1 MFGLENTSH
10 VSLPPVNA
18 ALFKKY
24 DGMTSII
31 WK

>member
-1 MFGLENTSH
+1 MFSLENTSH

-24 DGMTSII
+24 DQMTSII